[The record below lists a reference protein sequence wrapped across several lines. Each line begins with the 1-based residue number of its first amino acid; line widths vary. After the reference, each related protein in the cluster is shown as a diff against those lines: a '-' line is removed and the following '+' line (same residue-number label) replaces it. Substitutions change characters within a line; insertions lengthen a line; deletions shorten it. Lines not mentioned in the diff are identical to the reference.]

1 MTNLLYTLDVSPE
14 IDAIGIKEISEYTLK
29 NSILNKIRELI
40 KSGKNCI
47 PINQSRLN
55 HYCEI
60 LSEIKYVSSGT
71 LLKHDKIIFPEI
83 LFEKA
88 IKLAASAVHPGPN
101 GLIRRMRNHFF
112 VKHLTVAEYVNSCSY
127 CQMFTNKVYRHPVK
141 PNKVPKRCWE
151 ENFVDLFGP
160 LPSNNHIAVIQGL
173 AFRYPIL
180 KLVKWINAKSV
191 ITALEDVCDTLGNPH
206 GQRTPFNSK
215 EMENV
220 TKNRNIKQVKTLPGH
235 PSHNNVETV
244 MKPFGKAMKIG

>member
-14 IDAIGIKEISEYTLK
+14 IDAIGIKETSEYTLK

-55 HYCEI
+55 HYREI
-60 LSEIKYVSSGT
+60 LSEIKYVSGGT

-112 VKHLTVAEYVNSCSY
+112 VKHLE
-127 CQMFTNKVYRHPVK
+127 K
-141 PNKVPKRCWE
+141 
-151 ENFVDLFGP
+151 
-160 LPSNNHIAVIQGL
+160 
-173 AFRYPIL
+173 
-180 KLVKWINAKSV
+180 KLLN
-191 ITALEDVCDTLGNPH
+191 
-206 GQRTPFNSK
+206 
-215 EMENV
+215 M
-220 TKNRNIKQVKTLPGH
+220 
-235 PSHNNVETV
+235 
-244 MKPFGKAMKIG
+244 